1 MSATYDYKEAIDTI
15 WIIPLYFTIGAVYG
29 TIMTNNLS
37 FKATVLQ
44 TIAISLSWPLTV
56 ISFVL
61 TITLSVVGLITK
73 IFLRVFSKP
82 IIYILLLISF
92 FIISCSKSYKVNAA
106 TITGDTPLAGISV
119 LFAEKAR
126 QGITWYDPDDLELLA
141 QVLEHENYS
150 NGEYSMYLTGA
161 VVINR
166 RNSPKWP
173 NTIHDVIYQTNPR
186 QYSTTDKFWSRPVHQ
201 DCYRIAS
208 WLLIFGCPDV
218 PPNVVYQ
225 ATFKQG
231 SGVYK
236 HEGDYF
242 CYE

>member
-1 MSATYDYKEAIDTI
+1 MIYALAVL
-15 WIIPLYFTIGAVYG
+15 LYFVIGGFHAWEVLKGHFNNKPPVLVVWASVIIWPVGLLLAIVTILKEFMIHLYAVLLHAFS
-29 TIMTNNLS
+29 TKLFWLI
-37 FKATVLQ
+37 
-44 TIAISLSWPLTV
+44 V
-56 ISFVL
+56 IIL
-61 TITLSVVGLITK
+61 TI
-73 IFLRVFSKP
+73 IF
-82 IIYILLLISF
+82 
-92 FIISCSKSYKVNAA
+92 SCKHAKKVNAA
-106 TITGDTPLAGISV
+106 VITGDKALAGFSV
-119 LFAEKAR
+119 LFEEKAR
-126 QGITWYDPDDLELLA
+126 QGITWYDQEDLELLA

-166 RNSPKWP
+166 RNSPRWP
-173 NTIHDVIYQTNPR
+173 NTIKEVIYQTNPV
-186 QYSTTDKFWSRPVHQ
+186 QYSTIGEFWSRPVHR

>member
-1 MSATYDYKEAIDTI
+1 MIYIV
-15 WIIPLYFTIGAVYG
+15 LYFCIGAIYSA
-29 TIMTNNLS
+29 IIQS
-37 FKATVLQ
+37 KATKSFRIMSTVAL
-44 TIAISLSWPLTV
+44 AITWP
-56 ISFVL
+56 FPVL
-61 TITLSVVGLITK
+61 TLILGLISTLFELLGK
-73 IFLRVFSKP
+73 IFLLMFMSPITYLIILIGLIAFS
-82 IIYILLLISF
+82 
-92 FIISCSKSYKVNAA
+92 CGTHKVNAA

-141 QVLEHENYS
+141 QVIEHENYS
-150 NGEYSMYLTGA
+150 TGERAMYLTGA

-166 RNSPKWP
+166 MNRKGWP
-173 NTIHDVIYQTNPR
+173 NTIHDVIYQKG
-186 QYSTTDKFWSRPVHQ
+186 QYSTIDKFWTRPVHQ
-201 DCYRIAS
+201 ECYRIAS

-231 SGVYK
+231 SGVYEFVK
-236 HEGDYF
+236 TDYF

>member
-1 MSATYDYKEAIDTI
+1 MIYIV
-15 WIIPLYFTIGAVYG
+15 LYFCIGAIYSA
-29 TIMTNNLS
+29 IIQS
-37 FKATVLQ
+37 KATKSFRIMSTVAL
-44 TIAISLSWPLTV
+44 AITWPFL
-56 ISFVL
+56 VL
-61 TITLSVVGLITK
+61 TIILGLISALFELLGK
-73 IFLRVFSKP
+73 LF
-82 IIYILLLISF
+82 LLIF
-92 FIISCSKSYKVNAA
+92 MNPITYIIILIGLIAFSCGAHKVNAA

-166 RNSPKWP
+166 RNSPRWP
-173 NTIHDVIYQTNPR
+173 NTIREVIYQNNPR
-186 QYSTTDKFWSRPVHQ
+186 QYSTTDKFWTRPVHQ
-201 DCYRIAS
+201 ECYRIAS